1 MTGRQSAG
9 GTRRLVVSYDAPTTT
24 ESFEGPFLSVA
35 RRHSLCDDD
44 AWEALGRSFEIALRR
59 RNRIRP
65 ETAGAWFATVVRHE
79 AMRVRRGR
87 YRELPIDAA
96 AYEPPAEQPDPER
109 EPDPRLPAL
118 RAAMRQLKPDERRA
132 LILFYGM
139 DADGRRYRRIMRITG
154 WSYTKVNRCLSE
166 GRATLRALLVGD
178 AGRTGVPQAAPP
190 AAPDSRSAGA
200 AA

>member
-1 MTGRQSAG
+1 MTSHKSAG
-9 GTRRLVVSYDAPTTT
+9 RTRRLAVRYDAPTTT

-44 AWEALGRSFEIALRR
+44 AWEALERSFEIALRR
-59 RNRIRP
+59 RNSIRP
-65 ETAGAWFATVVRHE
+65 ETASAWFATVVRHE

-96 AYEPPAEQPDPER
+96 AYDLAAEQPEPER
-109 EPDPRLPAL
+109 QADPRLAAL

-139 DADGRRYRRIMRITG
+139 DADGRRYRHLMRITG

-178 AGRTGVPQAAPP
+178 AGRTGVPQAAAPEV
-190 AAPDSRSAGA
+190 PDSRIAGA